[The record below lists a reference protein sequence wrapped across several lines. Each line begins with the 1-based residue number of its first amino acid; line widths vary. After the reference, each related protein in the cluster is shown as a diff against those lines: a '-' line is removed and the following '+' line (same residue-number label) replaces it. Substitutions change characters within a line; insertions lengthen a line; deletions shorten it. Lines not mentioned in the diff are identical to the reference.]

1 MWMKLSAVALNILF
15 GIAGFYVFIF
25 VLMTGGALS
34 GSQAPSPSPLG
45 YLVIV
50 LYFLICFG
58 TNFLFARK
66 ASSTWRYCLVSV
78 SVWIV
83 SFVITILL

>member
-1 MWMKLSAVALNILF
+1 MKLSAAALNVLL

-45 YLVIV
+45 YWIILF
-50 LYFLICFG
+50 YFLIGCG
-58 TNFLFARK
+58 ANFLFARK
-66 ASSTWRYCLVSV
+66 ASSPWRYCLLSV
-78 SVWIV
+78 GIWIV
-83 SFVITILL
+83 SFVVTILV